1 MNKNLLELASFIL
14 GVPVETLGPTTCTL
28 TCGAWNQAKLVT
40 LVSQCEVEFGAE
52 KFTQKEIEEIETLGD
67 LERKL
72 TERNAF
78 KITGDSRPEKPVCTE
93 NDVLEM
99 VSQTLLIAPSIITP
113 ATRKEKIPEWDS
125 MGIISIL
132 ALLED
137 QFHMTM
143 SVEEAVALNGMP
155 DLLEML
161 RKNKKLVSSS

>member
-14 GVPVETLGPTTCTL
+14 GVPVESLGSATCAL
-28 TCGAWNQAKLVT
+28 TCRNWNQAKLVT
-40 LVSQCEVEFGAE
+40 LVSQCEVEFSAE

-78 KITGDSRPEKPVCTE
+78 KITGGSLPGKSLCTE
-93 NDVLEM
+93 NDVVEM
-99 VSQTLLIAPSIITP
+99 VAQTLLIDPSIITP

-132 ALLED
+132 AMLED

-143 SVEEAVALNGMP
+143 SVEKAVALNGMP

-161 RKNKKLVSSS
+161 RKNNKLVSSS